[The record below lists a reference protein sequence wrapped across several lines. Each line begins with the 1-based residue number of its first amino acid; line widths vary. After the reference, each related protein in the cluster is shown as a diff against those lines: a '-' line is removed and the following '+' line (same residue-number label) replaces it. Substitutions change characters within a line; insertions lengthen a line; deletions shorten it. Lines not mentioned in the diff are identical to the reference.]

1 MLSQV
6 FLSYGG
12 RVASQDITLQ
22 NLREQTTLKFDRENE
37 KLSLGVQLSKYMGW
51 YWTSEKTH

>member
-12 RVASQDITLQ
+12 RVASRDITLQ